1 VAPPLRAEAFFDRHE
16 VYLPYPD
23 EWFPINLYPDEPLGT
38 ALNPAIGGGSR
49 IFCKCNISLEDDH
62 IPRITPMY
70 IREGQFYAVYRMRNY
85 TTMRQALLF
94 PR

>member
-1 VAPPLRAEAFFDRHE
+1 MAPPLRAEAFFDRHE

-38 ALNPAIGGGSR
+38 ALNPAIDGGSR

-70 IREGQFYAVYRMRNY
+70 IREGQFTAVRSVESFTNY
-85 TTMRQALLF
+85 NQAPSF